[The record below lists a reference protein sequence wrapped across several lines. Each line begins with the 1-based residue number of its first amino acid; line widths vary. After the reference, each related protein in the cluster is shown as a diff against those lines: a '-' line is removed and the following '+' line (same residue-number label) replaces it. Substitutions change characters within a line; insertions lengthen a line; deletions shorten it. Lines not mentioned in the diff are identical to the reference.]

1 MTLIERLKSEQIA
14 AMKAKDKP
22 RLGAIRLVL
31 AAIKQREVDEKI
43 TLSDDDVL
51 VVLTKMVKQR
61 RDSVAQYEAAG
72 RQDLADIEHAEISVL
87 AEFMPQPLSEDE
99 ISALMDEAIAAT
111 GAVNMQDM
119 GKVMGVLKPQI
130 QGRADMGIVSKLVK
144 IKLG

>member
-1 MTLIERLKSEQIA
+1 MTLIERLKDEQKA

-43 TLSDDDVL
+43 TLNDDDVL

-72 RQDLADIEHAEISVL
+72 RQDLADVEHAEISVL
-87 AEFMPQPLSEDE
+87 AEFMPQPLTEEE

-111 GAVNMQDM
+111 GAATMQDM

-144 IKLG
+144 TKLG

>member
-14 AMKAKDKP
+14 AMKARNKP

-43 TLSDDDVL
+43 ILSDDDVL

-72 RQDLADIEHAEISVL
+72 RQDLADIEHAEISDL

-99 ISALMDEAIAAT
+99 ISALLDDAIAAT
-111 GAVNMQDM
+111 GAANMQDM